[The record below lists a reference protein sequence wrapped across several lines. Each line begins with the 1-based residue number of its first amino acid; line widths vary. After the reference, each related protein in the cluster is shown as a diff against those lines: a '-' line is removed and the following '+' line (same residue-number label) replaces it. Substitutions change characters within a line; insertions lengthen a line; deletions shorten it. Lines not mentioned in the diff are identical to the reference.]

1 MGTNSAGLKAKK
13 DSFLNNIQVFNFP
26 SCITIQE
33 TKLRNCGNFKL
44 NNYQVFEKR
53 RTGLGGGLLTA
64 IDQNLDPVLIQSAN
78 DDCEVLVVQCQVGS
92 QNIRIINGYG
102 PQEDEPLNKRLTFWQ
117 AMEQEVVSAKN
128 ANCMVLIEF
137 DANAKLGYE
146 LIKDDPNQIS
156 ENGRLLKDVIQ
167 RETLVL
173 LNSSPLCQGVVT
185 RHRVTKNSEE
195 KSVIDFII
203 TCEKLAAFLENMVI
217 DDARNFP

>member
-102 PQEDEPLNKRLTFWQ
+102 PQEDEPLNIRLTFWH

-128 ANCMVLIEF
+128 ANCMVLIEL
-137 DANAKLGYE
+137 DVNAKIGL
-146 LIKDDPNQIS
+146 
-156 ENGRLLKDVIQ
+156 
-167 RETLVL
+167 
-173 LNSSPLCQGVVT
+173 
-185 RHRVTKNSEE
+185 
-195 KSVIDFII
+195 
-203 TCEKLAAFLENMVI
+203 
-217 DDARNFP
+217 